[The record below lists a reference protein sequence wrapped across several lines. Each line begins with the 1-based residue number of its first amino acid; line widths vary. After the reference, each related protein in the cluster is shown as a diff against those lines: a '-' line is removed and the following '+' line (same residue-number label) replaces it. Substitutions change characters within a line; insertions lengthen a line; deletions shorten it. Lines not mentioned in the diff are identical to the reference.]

1 MKRELIQLDLK
12 LVMRYHGLSLLI
24 LGLAV
29 AFLMIVLQK
38 TLGLILVGPLM
49 FVWIGLSPL
58 ASDPNR
64 KPGEF
69 RHYAV
74 MGADYKEIILAKNL
88 SVLIL
93 FGTSAGVASVA
104 VFFLT
109 DFNWELV
116 EKIGLFFLITGF
128 PFLVMGNY
136 WFVFKGF
143 FGRCRGG
150 LSYLLCHTISLCLGS
165 LPFAIVCIFFQS
177 YPLIIFLAC
186 LQGLGWYLSLHHVK
200 RLLESRISCLSS

>member
-1 MKRELIQLDLK
+1 MKRELILLDLK

-29 AFLMIVLQK
+29 TFLMVVLQK

-74 MGADYKEIILAKNL
+74 VGADYKEIILAKNI
-88 SVLIL
+88 SVMIL

-109 DFNWELV
+109 DFDWLLV
-116 EKIGLFFLITGF
+116 AKIGIYFLITGF
-128 PFLVMGNY
+128 PFLVIGNY
-136 WFVFKGF
+136 WFALKGF
-143 FGRCRGG
+143 SCGGRGG
-150 LSYLLCHTISLCLGS
+150 LGYLLLHAISLCLGS
-165 LPFAIVCIFFQS
+165 LPFAIVCIFFRS
-177 YPLIIFLAC
+177 YQMIIFLGC